1 MHSSTWGVRSMPGLR
16 WIVLGGIA
24 LVAAVI
30 FGSTAG
36 GSQQAAH
43 RNVKTQTQRVTNT
56 YPNGGNDGPP

>member
-1 MHSSTWGVRSMPGLR
+1 MSELKWVMLGV
-16 WIVLGGIA
+16 IA